1 MHICTHA
8 HTHIYIY
15 IYIFTLLY
23 PTIPHSSKAQ
33 VIDQCRAW
41 VHGHQQRC
49 CRRDRR
55 GPRADE
61 VSFLVV
67 VLVSEAMVSNQET
80 LAKWTGWTG
89 LNGWTLKSN
98 YPKRG
103 WGIWLD
109 LLAGKSTKIGSN
121 KEIQPMQPILIHAGC
136 WYEFESYKADFG
148 SAKSS
153 RAIQRLQ
160 LVRSQLNKHLRNYP
174 WDSFSNKYQ

>member
-15 IYIFTLLY
+15 IYSHFSTQPSHISPRLKSLTNAEPEYMDINSGAVAAIAEDQGLMRYRSWSSSLY
-23 PTIPHSSKAQ
+23 PKPWYPIKKPWQNGQ
-33 VIDQCRAW
+33 V
-41 VHGHQQRC
+41 
-49 CRRDRR
+49 
-55 GPRADE
+55 E
-61 VSFLVV
+61 L
-67 VLVSEAMVSNQET
+67 
-80 LAKWTGWTG
+80 GWTV
-89 LNGWTLKSN
+89 KSN
-98 YPKRG
+98 YSIQNG
-103 WGIWLD
+103 DGGWLD
-109 LLAGKSTKIGSN
+109 LVAGKSTKIGSN
-121 KEIQPMQPILIHAGC
+121 KEIQPMQPILIHAGG